1 MNSDNLAKKIVNFA
15 FSNQVLVCMFVIVAS
30 LLGLMSYSKMSQ
42 NVYPDITIPV
52 FTIVTENEVM
62 APEEIETSITMPI
75 EASMNGLPGVK
86 RIRSDTTQGLSTVV
100 VEFDITS
107 DFWRSRQ
114 FVSERL
120 SQISSSLPTGTD
132 APNLSSA
139 TTRLAEVCEISLQ
152 GGDDEIALRE
162 FAEWQMRYKLLTVP
176 GVAEVLNMG
185 GKLRQFRVSVNTD
198 AILAKGI
205 SISDIEKALTE
216 GNENSA
222 GGFISTGT
230 AEYNVRALGRF
241 TNLDDIKNVVVSSK
255 NSIPIYLKDIASVED
270 SYAITRGIVS
280 RNGKPEVAAIVIKQP
295 DADTVE
301 VVKGVKKTLSE
312 LNEMLPAGAEM
323 TLHYDQTELIDSSLH
338 SVAEAIVVGAV
349 LVIIVLALFMGN
361 FRSTFVVALSIPLSV
376 LLAGNLMQVL
386 DVSINTMSLGG
397 LAIAVGIMVD
407 ASIIVT
413 ENIFHRFAE
422 TKDKNI
428 DKIKLAQNSAGEVAL
443 PVAGA
448 TAVIVSVF
456 LPLFMMEGI
465 EGLLFRPLA
474 LTVVCAMIC
483 ALVLSLCFT
492 PIISAKILPSSLKA
506 DAGEVKLVSA
516 IKKIYSPILENMLKA
531 PWLVLSVSLILMVV
545 SLISFIFVGRDF
557 MPSMDE
563 GAWVIS
569 TTTAP
574 ETSLEE
580 NNRITSQIEDIL
592 LNNEN
597 VSEVVRRNGRSERAI
612 GCVLPVNSGE
622 ILVNLKPRNKRK
634 EPTEQTMAKV
644 RKELEEIPGV
654 AVAFTQPLQLK
665 IDESLEGTPAP
676 LQVKIFGND
685 PKVLQTYGKQISEVM
700 ENTKGIEDV
709 MLLQS
714 AGIPQ
719 LQININREAAARY
732 NVPVS
737 SISELITFAVG
748 GEELTKV
755 WSEQRS
761 YGVFVRASEDARK
774 NPEMIAK
781 LMVDGN
787 DGNKVPLSV
796 LANIE
801 LSEGPNI
808 IRREAMSRMTTINAS
823 IAGRS
828 LSDAVSEIKE
838 GISEIKLPQGYFIVF
853 AGQYENQQRAM
864 KSLVFAAFLSLILV
878 FTIIYMVMR
887 SFSESLLIMITAPSA
902 LIGGILFLII
912 FKESLNVSSGVG
924 FIALFGIAVQNSLVL
939 LSQTKDF
946 INEGHVPSESIVLA
960 SVQRL
965 RPKLMTVLCTAL
977 GLLPILLSNS
987 SGADI
992 EKPLAITLTGGLLTS
1007 TIFTLLV
1014 LPCAYTL
1021 LERFRAKSGATANP
1035 AKTANS

>member
-1 MNSDNLAKKIVNFA
+1 MDIKEEKVNNNNFAKRVVNFA
-15 FSNQVLVCMFVIVAS
+15 FSNQVLVCMFVIISS
-30 LLGLMSYSKMSQ
+30 LLGIMSYGKMSQ

-62 APEEIETSITMPI
+62 APEEIEMSITIPI

-100 VEFDITS
+100 VEFEITS

-120 SQISSSLPTGTD
+120 SQITSSLPSGTEP
-132 APNLSSA
+132 PNLSSA

-152 GGDDEIALRE
+152 GGNNEIELRE
-162 FAEWQMRYKLLTVP
+162 FAEWQMRYKLMTVP

-185 GKLRQFRVSVNTD
+185 GKLRQFRVSVNMN

-205 SISDIEKALTE
+205 TIAEIEKALKE

-230 AEYNVRALGRF
+230 AEYNIRALGRF
-241 TNLDDIKNVVVSSK
+241 MNLDDIKNVVVSSK
-255 NSIPIYLKDIASVED
+255 NSIPVYLKDIAIVED
-270 SYAITRGIVS
+270 SYAITRGLVS
-280 RNGKPEVAAIVIKQP
+280 RNDKSEVAAIVIKQP

-301 VVKGVKKTLSE
+301 VVKNVKKTLNE
-312 LNEMLPAGAEM
+312 LNEILPEGAEL
-323 TLHYDQTELIDSSLH
+323 TLHYDQTELINSSLN
-338 SVAEAIVVGAV
+338 SVGEAIVIGAV

-376 LLAGNLMQVL
+376 LLAGNLMRLL
-386 DVSINTMSLGG
+386 DVNINTMSLGG

-407 ASIIVT
+407 SSIIVT

-422 TKDKNI
+422 TKGNDINKT
-428 DKIKLAQNSAGEVAL
+428 KLAKSSAGEVAL
-443 PVAGA
+443 PVVGA

-483 ALVLSLCFT
+483 ALILSLCFT
-492 PIISAKILPSSLKA
+492 PIISAKILPSSLNSGS
-506 DAGEVKLVSA
+506 GEVKLISV
-516 IKKIYSPILENMLKA
+516 IKKSYSPILANMLKV
-531 PWLVLSVSLILMVV
+531 PWLVVSVSFVLMIL
-545 SLISFIFVGRDF
+545 SLFSFVFIGRDF
-557 MPSMDE
+557 MPRMDE

-580 NNRITSQIEDIL
+580 NNRITSKIEKIL

-622 ILVNLKPRNKRK
+622 IIVNLKPRNKRK
-634 EPTEQTMAKV
+634 EPTAETMAKV

-685 PKVLQTYGKQISEVM
+685 PVILQTYGKKISDVM

-709 MLLQS
+709 MLLQAS
-714 AGIPQ
+714 GIPQ
-719 LQININREAAARY
+719 LQITINRNAAARY

-761 YGVFVRASEDARK
+761 YGVFVRADEDARK
-774 NPEMIAK
+774 NPEMISK

-787 DGNKVPLSV
+787 DGNKVPLSS
-796 LANIE
+796 LATIE

-823 IAGRS
+823 IAGRP
-828 LSDAVSEIKE
+828 LSDAVFDIKE
-838 GISEIKLPQGYFIVF
+838 GISDIKLPQGYFVVF

-864 KSLVFAAFLSLILV
+864 KSLIFAAFLSLILV
-878 FTIIYMVMR
+878 FTIIYMVMH
-887 SFSESLLIMITAPSA
+887 SFTESLLIMITAPSA
-902 LIGGILFLII
+902 LIGGIVFLLLFG
-912 FKESLNVSSGVG
+912 ESLNVSSGVG
-924 FIALFGIAVQNSLVL
+924 FIALFGIAIQNSLVL
-939 LSQTKDF
+939 LSQTKEF
-946 INEGHVPSESIVLA
+946 INEGHNPSDSIVLA

-1021 LERFRAKSGATANP
+1021 LTRFKNRGNQ
-1035 AKTANS
+1035 